1 MLKMRVQTSIN
12 NINSL
17 NHAYFSQKK
26 IEKISYLV
34 YFYQENLLYFLLNLY
49 ESEKRKA
56 ISETSTGVQN
66 SFKFQDSF

>member
-1 MLKMRVQTSIN
+1 MHIFLKRK
-12 NINSL
+12 L
-17 NHAYFSQKK
+17 KK
-26 IEKISYLV
+26 LAYLV